1 VSRVPSVLLAY
12 LSLGLALR
20 AQTASPALFVSPD
33 GAEQGAAPT
42 ESLAVTRLD
51 VEARIAGILAET
63 RMTLTFAN
71 PHDRALAGD
80 LYFTNYGR
88 PNEARRTT
96 TLRLEE
102 KKETVPVGEIEF

>member
-1 VSRVPSVLLAY
+1 
-12 LSLGLALR
+12 
-20 AQTASPALFVSPD
+20 
-33 GAEQGAAPT
+33 
-42 ESLAVTRLD
+42 
-51 VEARIAGILAET
+51 
-63 RMTLTFAN
+63 MTLTFAN

-80 LYFTNYGR
+80 LYFPNYGR